1 MNKTINRFPLVRPIP
16 VPPEPVYRP
25 RAGVR
30 ARQLSASRVAEPPQ
44 WATPTPPPDDTL
56 TEMEGLA
63 RNPNA
68 TGAYAGSF

>member
-1 MNKTINRFPLVRPIP
+1 MDKVEKISLPALFSHSPA
-16 VPPEPVYRP
+16 E
-25 RAGVR
+25 
-30 ARQLSASRVAEPPQ
+30 QLSQSARLYPQPRLQVLVGEVLPQREVAAPS
-44 WATPTPPPDDTL
+44 DDTL

>member
-1 MNKTINRFPLVRPIP
+1 MNKVTNISSQVLASHSPAEQSSQL
-16 VPPEPVYRP
+16 
-25 RAGVR
+25 RAGLRGPRLQALVSEVLPQR
-30 ARQLSASRVAEPPQ
+30 EVA
-44 WATPTPPPDDTL
+44 APPDDTL

>member
-1 MNKTINRFPLVRPIP
+1 MNKVPNNAPAMSILLLMTERRLRPQ
-16 VPPEPVYRP
+16 Y
-25 RAGVR
+25 GVR
-30 ARQLSASRVAEPPQ
+30 VRQRQDFFREPRPH
-44 WATPTPPPDDTL
+44 WAAADPLDDML